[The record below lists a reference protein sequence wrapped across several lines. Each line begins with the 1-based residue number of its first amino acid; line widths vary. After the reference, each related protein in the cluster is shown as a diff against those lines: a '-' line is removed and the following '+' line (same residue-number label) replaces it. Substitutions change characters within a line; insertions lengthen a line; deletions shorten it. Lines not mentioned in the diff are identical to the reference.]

1 MTVCRK
7 TLQDVQLRFRGRA
20 KSLLALSQTRTTRS
34 SGKTGPFS
42 CNSVLCH
49 PMLAEPPDHEED
61 CSKND
66 RKKYEQAYY
75 ISHPARR
82 QGIIDVS
89 VICFL
94 FVSFHVVTPFV
105 RVPPCRELDCY
116 VQSISASTEAVCRK
130 TQKKVNHDCGTIPCS
145 KNSVKN
151 YIS

>member
-105 RVPPCRELDCY
+105 RVPPLPRIRLLRAIYFCLHGSSLPENAEEG
-116 VQSISASTEAVCRK
+116 Q
-130 TQKKVNHDCGTIPCS
+130 P
-145 KNSVKN
+145 
-151 YIS
+151 

>member
-1 MTVCRK
+1 
-7 TLQDVQLRFRGRA
+7 
-20 KSLLALSQTRTTRS
+20 
-34 SGKTGPFS
+34 
-42 CNSVLCH
+42 
-49 PMLAEPPDHEED
+49 MLAEPPDHEED

-105 RVPPCRELDCY
+105 RVPPLPRIRLLRAIYFCFHGSSLPENAEEG
-116 VQSISASTEAVCRK
+116 Q
-130 TQKKVNHDCGTIPCS
+130 P
-145 KNSVKN
+145 
-151 YIS
+151 